1 MTVAKLWD
9 FDKVLRNVLR
19 EFALYFLVSLFSC
32 FDHFIGVFDYSL
44 GRSMLSRYQ
53 ELIDSEEELFLTE
66 NCFSQEVL
74 EPNFSMGRTHRCA
87 ENFSRP

>member
-1 MTVAKLWD
+1 MHTHNFIELKKKKTMTVAKLWD

-44 GRSMLSRYQ
+44 GRSMLSRYHGAHRQ
-53 ELIDSEEELFLTE
+53 RRRAFSDRKLFFARSIGT
-66 NCFSQEVL
+66 
-74 EPNFSMGRTHRCA
+74 
-87 ENFSRP
+87 